1 MSQCLVVKKEISPSE
16 FKVNPFP
23 GVFIDIEGL
32 DGSGQST
39 QIQLLRKTLDLKET
53 NYLLTKE
60 PNEGCY
66 LGKEIRQI
74 LKKEKEM
81 ENPLR
86 LQEMFVDNRRDHLK
100 KIITPQLKNNGMVIT
115 DRYLWSTVAYGSLG
129 IDPQQTL
136 KMNQDF
142 ILPDMTFFIKTSPKE
157 CIRRMNASRPSLE
170 YFEELDKL
178 KKVYK
183 TYLNLSKRFK
193 DNIMVINGEDKEEK
207 IAAKILNFLSHH
219 PKFRRLT
226 SF

>member
-1 MSQCLVVKKEISPSE
+1 MSPCSTVKKQISLRK

-23 GVFIDIEGL
+23 GFFIDIEGL

-39 QIQLLRKTLDLKET
+39 QIQLLKKVLDLKGI

-60 PNEGCY
+60 PNEDCY

-74 LKKEKEM
+74 LKKEKKV
-81 ENPLR
+81 ENPLK
-86 LQEMFVDNRRDHLK
+86 LQEMFVDNRKDHLK
-100 KIITPQLKNNGMVIT
+100 RVIIPELKKDGLVII

-136 KMNQDF
+136 KMNRDF
-142 ILPDMTFFIKTSPKE
+142 ILPDMTFFIKTSPQE
-157 CIRRMNASRPSLE
+157 CMRRMKASRSSLE

-178 KKVYK
+178 KKVYE

-193 DNIMVINGEDKEEK
+193 DNITVISGEDKEEK
-207 IAAKILNFLSHH
+207 IAEKILNFLSRH
-219 PKFRRLT
+219 PKFQRLT
-226 SF
+226 AF